1 MCLCVFRLSRFT
13 SMASRQETADAE
25 AQDQSDGK
33 PWANKTPNQ
42 SLDGN
47 MHGKPTRPDVTR
59 CSSAS
64 LQEKLDPALDPSS
77 LPPPDPSLQACT
89 GSVNGAADQPGGV
102 ACLRDGHWFQKLL
115 QAETDR
121 MEAWCQQMDQETKDK
136 QLSEEGKL
144 VF

>member
-1 MCLCVFRLSRFT
+1 
-13 SMASRQETADAE
+13 MASRQETADAE

-33 PWANKTPNQ
+33 PSENKIRNK
-42 SLDGN
+42 SLDC
-47 MHGKPTRPDVTR
+47 KPVRPDVTR

-77 LPPPDPSLQACT
+77 LPPPDPSLQAGT
-89 GSVNGAADQPGGV
+89 GSVNGAGDQPGGV
-102 ACLRDGHWFQKLL
+102 ACLRDGRWFQKLL

-136 QLSEEGKL
+136 QLSEEGEL
-144 VF
+144 LE